1 MNVAIP
7 TQICPLSPRQIEV
20 VGLMADGKSAREIS
34 GILGISTNTI
44 NSYIATAL
52 DVTGTCKATGLV
64 AHCLRRGWIS

>member
-1 MNVAIP
+1 MNILLP
-7 TQICPLSPRQIEV
+7 KPICPLSPRQIEV

-34 GILGISTNTI
+34 IILGLSHNTI

-64 AHCLRRGWIS
+64 AHCLRKGWIQ